1 MMPFSTDPS
10 SNSPLAGWE
19 EPNNRILDSELFI
32 RNAFQQDAR
41 EGFDLLFRRYY
52 KPLCSHAMRFL
63 YAKDQAQD
71 IVADVFLSFWKN
83 QVHTY
88 LTSPY
93 RSYLFAAVRKR
104 AISQLQEDRPESLD
118 SSMAM
123 GTDVLPYGDFEDPQQ
138 ILQYTELYLQ
148 IEAKISQLPPQCQR
162 VFLLSRVEGLKHREI
177 ADELH
182 ISLKTVEAH
191 LTKALTQLYKVTR
204 LLILFMPFCQAYTSV
219 LPLY

>member
-1 MMPFSTDPS
+1 MLPFPTDS
-10 SNSPLAGWE
+10 SANSPVTGRE
-19 EPNNRILDSELFI
+19 ESTSRILDSELFI

-41 EGFDLLFRRYY
+41 EGFDLLFRRYH

-83 QVHTY
+83 QAHTY

-104 AISQLQEDRPESLD
+104 AISQLQEYRPD
-118 SSMAM
+118 SPNSSVST
-123 GTDVLPYGDFEDPQQ
+123 GTDELPYGDFEDPQQ

-191 LTKALTQLYKVTR
+191 LTKALAQLYKVVR
-204 LLILFMPFCQAYTSV
+204 LLLLFMPFW
-219 LPLY
+219 

>member
-1 MMPFSTDPS
+1 MLPFPTDPNAS
-10 SNSPLAGWE
+10 SPLTGREESNS
-19 EPNNRILDSELFI
+19 RILDTELFI
-32 RNAFQQDAR
+32 RNAYQHDAR
-41 EGFDLLFRRYY
+41 QGFDLLFRRYY

-63 YAKDQAQD
+63 YEKEQAQD
-71 IVADVFLSFWKN
+71 VVADVFLSFWKN

-104 AISQLQEDRPESLD
+104 AISQLQAYRLD
-118 SSMAM
+118 SPDGSMA
-123 GTDVLPYGDFEDPQQ
+123 TDTNELPYGDFEDPQQ

-191 LTKALTQLYKVTR
+191 LNKALAQLHKVVR
-204 LLILFMPFCQAYTSV
+204 LLFLFIHFW
-219 LPLY
+219 